1 MVSHHPAKVGSHR
14 HCGSGDMVLVVV
26 DGQGSTY
33 PRLDPPL
40 LFISK
45 AILTHTKFQDIDTL
59 YCRCV
64 P

>member
-1 MVSHHPAKVGSHR
+1 MVSHHPPPPHR
-14 HCGSGDMVLVVV
+14 HCGSGDMVFVVV
-26 DGQGSTY
+26 DGQGSTC
-33 PRLDPPL
+33 PHLDPPF

-45 AILTHTKFQDIDTL
+45 AILTHAKFQDVDTL